1 MTYVAGVIGAA
12 LLFGI
17 FAMLRP
23 RDSAGCS
30 GQCVGCTRDGACEAG
45 EAREAHE
52 SDEQP
57 TRSAK

>member
-23 RDSAGCS
+23 RDTAGCS
-30 GQCVGCTRDGACEAG
+30 GNCVGCTRDGACES
-45 EAREAHE
+45 REAHE
-52 SDEQP
+52 PEEQ